1 MLRLYGSARSRGVRT
16 LWMLGELGL
25 PYDHKDYLPRS
36 AETKTPEYRALNPHG
51 AVPTIDDDGFV
62 LWESMAINLYLAKK
76 AGKLYPTDAKAE
88 ALTWQWCFWEVDRL
102 DRQITIYANNAY
114 VLPEAQRN
122 AALAKSTWEEITV
135 AVDVLELAL
144 GKSEWL
150 AGNAFS
156 VADLNV
162 SSALVRAVVTPQID
176 AAFAK
181 WPKVRAWLHRCWDR
195 PAAKRALAMRE

>member
-25 PYDHKDYLPRS
+25 VYDHKDYVPRS
-36 AETKTPEYRALNPHG
+36 AETKTPEYRALNPNG

-62 LWESMAINLYLAKK
+62 LWESMAINLYLAKR

-102 DRQITIYANNAY
+102 DRQLTTYANNAF

-122 AALAKSTWEEITV
+122 AALAKSTWEEI
-135 AVDVLELAL
+135 AAALDVLESAL
-144 GKSEWL
+144 GKGEWL
-150 AGNAFS
+150 AGSAFS

-162 SSALVRAVVTPQID
+162 ASAMVRVVATPPIGSAV
-176 AAFAK
+176 AK
-181 WPKVRAWLHRCWDR
+181 WAKVHAWLHRCWDR
-195 PAAKRALAMRE
+195 PAAKRALAMRD

>member
-88 ALTWQWCFWEVDRL
+88 ALTLQWCFWEVDRL
-102 DRQITIYANNAY
+102 DRQLTTYANNAF

-122 AALAKSTWEEITV
+122 AAVAKSTWEEITV
-135 AVDVLELAL
+135 AVDVLEIAL

-150 AGNAFS
+150 VGNAFS

-162 SSALVRAVVTPQID
+162 SSAMVRAVVTPPMN

-181 WPKVRAWLHRCWDR
+181 WPKVHAWLHACWDR
-195 PAAKRALAMRE
+195 PAAKHALAMRE